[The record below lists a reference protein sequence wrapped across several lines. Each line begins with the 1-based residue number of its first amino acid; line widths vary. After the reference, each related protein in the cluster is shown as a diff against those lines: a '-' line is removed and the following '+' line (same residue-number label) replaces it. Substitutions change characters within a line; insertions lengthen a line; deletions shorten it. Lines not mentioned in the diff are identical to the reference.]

1 MLCRYRPGKVGGD
14 FELENECN
22 TEVKETF
29 EAEARPYMIS
39 IGVGKKGK
47 SWEMGMGRRIQIG
60 LLQLEQFKKTGRRNK
75 QESKKPET

>member
-47 SWEMGMGRRIQIG
+47 S
-60 LLQLEQFKKTGRRNK
+60 
-75 QESKKPET
+75 